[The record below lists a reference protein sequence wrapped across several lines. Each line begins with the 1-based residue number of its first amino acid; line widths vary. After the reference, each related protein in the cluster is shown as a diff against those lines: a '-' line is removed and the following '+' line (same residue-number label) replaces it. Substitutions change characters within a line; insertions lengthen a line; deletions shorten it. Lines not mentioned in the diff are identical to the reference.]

1 MKNMTNLHLMQ
12 EAEQRRSMINTY
24 YKEGMKRG
32 LWYGCFIGLLIGA
45 LLTGIFK

>member
-1 MKNMTNLHLMQ
+1 MKNHSNLHLMQ

-32 LWYGCFIGLLIGA
+32 LWFGFFVGITVGMAIGA
-45 LLTGIFK
+45 MIK